1 MFIKEIELNNFRI
14 YKGSNKINLLP
25 QDNKNIIVVSGKNGF
40 GKTTFLMSL
49 VWCLYGKQMEK
60 VDELYQKE
68 IADKGGYGK
77 YIGNSLNRLAKSNG
91 ETKFSVSVTFTNVK
105 IPEITCNEIKIT
117 RTYDIV
123 TSSSDK
129 VEVLIDGYQNEL
141 IQDLTTDGKQDGEEI
156 FIRDFILPIEIAKF
170 FFFDAEKIVSLA
182 EINSPEQ
189 RRLLSKAYTEVLG
202 IKKYEDLKDQL
213 ETIQDDYRK
222 KSAKPQELAEFNQ
235 IETDIK
241 NKQISIDEVEHQIQD
256 LNQEKIEKQSE
267 SNEIQMKLIQ
277 EGNMMTLEQLNE
289 LKTEETS
296 LTEKI
301 NDIQD
306 GLKDLFDLIPFG
318 LSGETLMEVSN
329 QLENEKSYRENKYKQ
344 ENVGDKTNLILDDLE
359 TEKKG
364 FKGVI
369 TTDIRNFYEEQIR
382 NLIKKHFF
390 SDVPDLPTTF
400 ESLHDFSDT
409 ETNELNQLVNTLK
422 HTFRDTFSRF
432 NDNYSRS
439 KNDLD
444 SIRRKIR
451 AAEKDAEDEYIAN
464 LRNEKTRLDNR
475 IFSIDKDIYDLGE
488 KIGAFK
494 NEIKTLKQRQEELR
508 KKIDDS
514 RRYSEKDSIT
524 QRQIENLRNFIKD
537 FKDATKKKLEENIL
551 NELNVLM
558 HKKGFIK
565 KVVVDINQAGDDV
578 DINLFNARNEKI
590 DKGSLSMGERQ
601 MYASALLK
609 ALVDESDIAFP
620 VFIDSPMQKFDKDH
634 AENVIKEFYPNVS
647 EQVVLFPLI
656 HKELTE
662 SEFELLKPNISKSYI
677 IHNVSTD
684 ASTFEE
690 ATPEN
695 LIKKYNE
702 LYNAN

>member
-14 YKGSNKINLLP
+14 YKGANKIELLP
-25 QDNKNIIVVSGKNGF
+25 NNDKNIIVVSGKNGF

-49 VWCLYGKQMEK
+49 VWCLYGRQMEK

-77 YIGNSLNRLAKSNG
+77 YIGNSLNRLAKAEG
-91 ETKFSVSVTFTNVK
+91 ETKFSVSVTFRDVK

-117 RTYDIV
+117 RSYDV
-123 TSSSDK
+123 KTSTNDK
-129 VEVLIDGYQNEL
+129 VEVLIDGFQNEL

-213 ETIQDDYRK
+213 EGIQDEYRK
-222 KSAKPQELAEFNQ
+222 KSAKPQERQEFND
-235 IETDIK
+235 IEKDIK
-241 NKQISIDEVEHQIQD
+241 NKFISIDDIELQIQQ

-277 EGNMMTLEQLNE
+277 EGNMMTLEQLNL
-289 LKTEETS
+289 LKNEEND
-296 LTEKI
+296 LNEKI
-301 NDIQD
+301 NELQND
-306 GLKDLFDLIPFG
+306 LKDLFDLIPFG
-318 LSGETLMEVSN
+318 LAGETLMDVSN
-329 QLENEKSYRENKYKQ
+329 QLNDEKNYKESKYRQ
-344 ENVGDKTNLILDDLE
+344 EDVGEKTNQILGDI
-359 TEKKG
+359 EKAKKDFNG
-364 FKGVI
+364 FVDVKVR
-369 TTDIRNFYEEQIR
+369 DFYELQIK
-382 NLIKKHFF
+382 NLIKKYFF
-390 SDVPDLPTTF
+390 SDVPELPATF
-400 ESLHDFSDT
+400 VALHDFSDS
-409 ETNELNQLVNTLK
+409 ETNELNSLINNLK
-422 HTFRDTFSRF
+422 HTFKNLFTKL
-432 NDNYSRS
+432 NDEYLRS
-439 KNDLD
+439 KNELD
-444 SIRRKIR
+444 SIRRRIR
-451 AAEKDAEDEYIAN
+451 AAEKDAEDEYISS
-464 LRNEKTRLDNR
+464 LREEKTRLDNR
-475 IFSIDKDIYDLGE
+475 VFSIEKDIYDLGE
-488 KIGAFK
+488 RTGALK

-514 RRYSEKDSIT
+514 RRYSEKDKKT
-524 QRQIENLRNFIKD
+524 QNLIHSLKDFIKD
-537 FKDATKKKLEENIL
+537 FKVTTKKKLEENIL
-551 NELNVLM
+551 SELNILM

-578 DINLFNARNEKI
+578 DINLFNSRDEKI

-609 ALVDESDIAFP
+609 ALVDESDIEFP

-647 EQVVLFPLI
+647 KQVVLFPLI

-662 SEFELLKPNISKSYI
+662 SEFELLKPNISRSYI
-677 IHNVSTD
+677 IRNLNTD
-684 ASTFEE
+684 ASNFVES
-690 ATPEN
+690 TPEN
-695 LIKKYNE
+695 LINTYNE
-702 LYNAN
+702 LYAN

>member
-14 YKGSNKINLLP
+14 YKGKNKINLLP
-25 QDNKNIIVVSGKNGF
+25 TENRNIIVVSGKNGF

-49 VWCLYGKQMEK
+49 VWCLYGRQMEK

-77 YIGNSLNRLAKSNG
+77 YIGNSLNRLAKSEG
-91 ETKFSVSVTFTNVK
+91 ETKFSVSVTFTDVK
-105 IPEITCNEIKIT
+105 IPEITCQEIKIT
-117 RTYDIV
+117 RTYDVI
-123 TSSSDK
+123 TSASDK

-141 IQDLTTDGKQDGEEI
+141 IQDLTTEGKQDGEEI

-213 ETIQDDYRK
+213 ENIQDEYRK
-222 KSAKPQELAEFNQ
+222 KSAKPQERSEFNQ
-235 IETDIK
+235 VETDIL
-241 NKQISIDEVEHQIQD
+241 NKLIEIEGVNKEIEE

-277 EGNMMTLEQLNE
+277 EGNMMTLEQLND
-289 LKTEETS
+289 LKSEENT

-301 NDIQD
+301 NDLQGD
-306 GLKDLFDLIPFG
+306 LKELYDLIPFG
-318 LSGETLMEVSN
+318 LSGGLLMEVSD
-329 QLENEKSYRENKYKQ
+329 QLENEKKYKEGKFKQ
-344 ENVGDKTNLILDDLE
+344 DDVGEKTNRILDELE
-359 TEKKG
+359 EEKKN

-369 TTDIRNFYEEQIR
+369 GTEIRNFYETQIKS
-382 NLIKKHFF
+382 LIKKHFF
-390 SDVPDLPTTF
+390 SDVPDLPSNFVT
-400 ESLHDFSDT
+400 LHDFSDS
-409 ETNELNQLVNTLK
+409 EMNEFNALINNLK
-422 HTFRDTFSRF
+422 HTFREIFTRLSDE
-432 NDNYSRS
+432 YLRS
-439 KNDLD
+439 KTEID

-451 AAEKDAEDEYIAN
+451 NAEKDAEDEYIAQ
-464 LRNEKTRLDNR
+464 LRNDKNKLDKRVLTIEN
-475 IFSIDKDIYDLGE
+475 DIYDFGE
-488 KIGAFK
+488 KIGSLK

-508 KKIDDS
+508 KKLDDS
-514 RRYSEKDSIT
+514 RKYSEKDAKT
-524 QRQIENLRNFIKD
+524 QELIFNLKEFIKK
-537 FKDATKKKLEENIL
+537 FKITTKEKLEENIL
-551 NELNVLM
+551 SELNVLM

-578 DINLFNARNEKI
+578 DINLFNSRNEKI

-609 ALVDESDIAFP
+609 ALVDESDIEFP

-647 EQVVLFPLI
+647 KQVILFPLI

-662 SEFELLKPNISKSYI
+662 SEFELLKGNIGKSYI
-677 IHNVSTD
+677 IHNFSTD
-684 ASTFEE
+684 ASKFVESN
-690 ATPEN
+690 PED
-695 LIKKYNE
+695 LIKTYNE
-702 LYNAN
+702 LYAD

>member
-14 YKGSNKINLLP
+14 YKGRNTINLLP
-25 QDNKNIIVVSGKNGF
+25 QNNKNIIVVSGKNGF

-49 VWCLYGKQMEK
+49 VWCLYGKQMQD
-60 VDELYQKE
+60 VDELYKKE

-77 YIGNSLNRLAKSNG
+77 YIGNSLNRLAKAEG
-91 ETKFSVSVTFTNVK
+91 ETKFSVSVTFVDVK

-123 TSSSDK
+123 TSTSDK

-141 IQDLTTDGKQDGEEI
+141 IQDLRTDGKQDGEEI

-202 IKKYEDLKDQL
+202 IKKYEDLKNQL
-213 ETIQDDYRK
+213 EEIQDDYRK

-235 IETDIK
+235 IEADIK
-241 NKQISIDEVEHQIQD
+241 NKQIAIDEVEHQIQD
-256 LNQEKIEKQSE
+256 FNQEKIEKQSE

-277 EGNMMTLEQLNE
+277 EGNMMTLEQLNQLKQEE
-289 LKTEETS
+289 LS

-301 NDIQD
+301 NSIQND
-306 GLKDLFDLIPFG
+306 LKELFDLIPFG
-318 LSGETLMEVSN
+318 LSGEILMEVSN
-329 QLENEKSYRENKYKQ
+329 QLENEKNYRENKYKQ
-344 ENVGDKTNLILDDLE
+344 ENVGEKTNLILDDLE
-359 TEKKG
+359 MEKKN
-364 FKGVI
+364 FNGVI
-369 TTDIRNFYEEQIR
+369 TTEIRNFYEGQIR

-390 SDVPDLPTTF
+390 SDVPDLPVSF
-400 ESLHDFSDT
+400 ETLHDFSDV
-409 ETNELNQLVNTLK
+409 ETNELNELVNSLK
-422 HTFRDTFSRF
+422 HRLRDTFSRF

-451 AAEKDAEDEYIAN
+451 TAEKDTEDEYIAN
-464 LRNEKTRLDNR
+464 LRKEKTRLDNR
-475 IFSIDKDIYDLGE
+475 ISSIDKDVYDLGE

-508 KKIDDS
+508 KKIDLS
-514 RRYSEKDSIT
+514 RSYSNKDKIT
-524 QRQIENLRNFIKD
+524 QRQIETLRNFIKE
-537 FKDATKKKLEENIL
+537 FKDATKKKLEQSIL
-551 NELNVLM
+551 NELDILM
-558 HKKGFIK
+558 HKKGFVQ

-578 DINLFNARNEKI
+578 DINLFNVRNEKI

-609 ALVDESDIAFP
+609 ALVDESDIEFP

-662 SEFELLKPNISKSYI
+662 SEFNLLKPNISKSYI

-684 ASTFEE
+684 ASVFSE
-690 ATPEN
+690 ASPEN

>member
-14 YKGSNKINLLP
+14 YKGKNKIDLVPENS
-25 QDNKNIIVVSGKNGF
+25 KNIIVVSGKNGF

-77 YIGNSLNRLAKSNG
+77 YIGNSLNRLAKSEG
-91 ETKFSVSVTFTNVK
+91 ETKFSVSVTFTDVK
-105 IPEITCNEIKIT
+105 IPEITCDEIKIT

-141 IQDLTTDGKQDGEEI
+141 IQDLTTEGKQDGEEI

-213 ETIQDDYRK
+213 ENIQDEYRK
-222 KSAKPQELAEFNQ
+222 KSAKPQERQEFNE
-235 IETDIK
+235 IETAII
-241 NKQISIDEVEHQIQD
+241 NKQIAIEDIEVQIQE
-256 LNQEKIEKQSE
+256 LNQEKVEKQSE

-289 LKTEETS
+289 LKSEEST
-296 LTEKI
+296 LNDKI
-301 NDIQD
+301 NNLQND
-306 GLKDLFDLIPFG
+306 LKDLFDLIPFG
-318 LSGETLMEVSN
+318 LAGETLMDVSN
-329 QLENEKSYRENKYKQ
+329 QLESERKYKESKYKQ
-344 ENVGDKTNLILDDLE
+344 EDVGEKTNRILDDLE
-359 TEKKG
+359 EEKKK
-364 FKGVI
+364 FNGVI
-369 TTDIRNFYEEQIR
+369 GTEIRNFYELQIK
-382 NLIKKHFF
+382 NLIKKYFF
-390 SDVPDLPTTF
+390 SDVPDLSTSFT
-400 ESLHDFSDT
+400 SLHDFSDV
-409 ETNELNQLVNTLK
+409 ETNELNSLINNLK
-422 HTFRDTFSRF
+422 HIFRDTFTRL
-432 NDNYSRS
+432 NDDYLRS
-439 KNDLD
+439 KNEID

-451 AAEKDAEDEYIAN
+451 AAEKDAEDEYVAN
-464 LRNEKTRLDNR
+464 LRSEKTRLDNR

-488 KIGAFK
+488 KTGGLK
-494 NEIKTLKQRQEELR
+494 NEIKSLKQRQEELR

-514 RRYSEKDSIT
+514 RRYSDKDEKT
-524 QRQIENLRNFIKD
+524 QSLISNLKEFIKE
-537 FKDATKKKLEENIL
+537 FKITTKKKLEENIL
-551 NELNVLM
+551 NELNILM

-578 DINLFNARNEKI
+578 DINLFNSRKEKI

-609 ALVDESDIAFP
+609 ALVNESDIDFP

-647 EQVVLFPLI
+647 KQVVLFPLI

-662 SEFELLKPNISKSYI
+662 GEFELLKSNVSKSYI
-677 IHNVSTD
+677 IHNFSTD
-684 ASTFEE
+684 ASRFVETV
-690 ATPEN
+690 PEG
-695 LIKKYNE
+695 LIKTYNE
-702 LYNAN
+702 LYAN

>member
-359 TEKKG
+359 TEKKS

-409 ETNELNQLVNTLK
+409 ETNELNQLINTLK